1 MKGLLKL
8 VLIGIVL
15 YLLWIALGSALAGT
29 GGGVACPQGMAAHR
43 VGRTYHGLRFSTD
56 CGSESFAGGA
66 FSVDMSGQVGV
77 YRIGTTDADW
87 AIAGHRFQVPTDGGW
102 VHVYWTGA
110 RRWVCVA
117 WEPDG
122 AGGCCQ

>member
-8 VLIGIVL
+8 VLVGLVL
-15 YLLWIALGSALAGT
+15 VGLYFALGGELESGR
-29 GGGVACPQGMAAHR
+29 GGVCPPGMEEHR
-43 VGRTYHGLRFSTD
+43 VSRSYHGLRFSTD

-66 FSVDMSGQVGV
+66 FSVDMSGQIGV
-77 YRIGTTDADW
+77 YRIGTQDADW
-87 AIAGHRFQVPTDGGW
+87 AIPGVRFQVPTDGGW

-117 WEPDG
+117 WEP
-122 AGGCCQ
+122 GGPGSEK